1 VDWWSKLAEGS
12 ILIKNCSWLV
22 TQDDNRPVLKGISIY
37 IEDGVVREISPR
49 ISLEAEFVI
58 DGSGKI
64 CLPGLINLHTHSPM
78 SLLRGYADDLPL
90 MEWLREKVWP
100 IECKLTREHCYLGAL
115 LSCLEMAR
123 TGTTLFVDMYWHPLE
138 IARAASEVGLKAVI
152 AVGVLDNFDSSLR
165 DKSVREVE
173 DFLRAVKEFSP
184 RIVGAIG
191 THAPYT
197 CSEELLLK
205 CREIAEREDVLLH
218 IHVAESRSEQVDF
231 EEKYGKREV
240 EFLADIGFLSPRVL
254 AAHCVWLSKN
264 EVKLLADHGVKVA
277 HCPTSNMKL
286 AVGGVAPI
294 PELLNFG
301 VTVGLGTDGPAS
313 NNCLD
318 MFEAMKLCALI
329 HKHHRWDPTVIPAQL
344 ALDFATIGGASALGL
359 EGVWGKVVEGAPA
372 DLVLVNA
379 RSPNLLPIHSS
390 STVISHLVYSACG
403 FNVGDVIVDGE
414 LILHNGVFTRVD
426 EREIYD
432 KVSSVVDELFA

>member
-1 VDWWSKLAEGS
+1 MDWWSKLAEGS

-254 AAHCVWLSKN
+254 AAHCVWLSHQDI
-264 EVKLLADHGVKVA
+264 EILSRHDVTIA
-277 HCPTSNMKL
+277 HCPVSNMKL
-286 AVGGVAPI
+286 SVGRVMPYHYMQKLG
-294 PELLNFG
+294 LNI
-301 VTVGLGTDGPAS
+301 TLGTDGCAS
-313 NNCLD
+313 NNNLD
-318 MFEAMKLCALI
+318 MFETMKFASLL
-329 HKHHRWDPTVIPAQL
+329 HKHHVSQTSAPANEV
-344 ALDFATIGGASALGL
+344 FKMATENAAKALGINAGKIE
-359 EGVWGKVVEGAPA
+359 EGKLADIILIDLNRP
-372 DLVLVNA
+372 DLV
-379 RSPNLLPIHSS
+379 PNHNL
-390 STVISHLVYSACG
+390 ISNIVYSANSSC
-403 FNVGDVIVDGE
+403 VDTVIVDGK
-414 LILHNGVFTRVD
+414 ILMEGRKVPG
-426 EREIYD
+426 EEEILENA
-432 KVSSVVDELFA
+432 KRFAEKLFYEK